1 MAAADINTAFR
12 KIEEPL
18 RSADRDTRLGIT
30 ATVEN
35 EVGILEASSSAATE
49 ADTNAESQVAAAA
62 AAAAAVGN
70 CIEECWLLLCDGRLA
85 ESKERMLDSGIC

>member
-1 MAAADINTAFR
+1 MAAADINTTFR
-12 KIEEPL
+12 KTEEPL

-35 EVGILEASSSAATE
+35 EVGILEASSSAAATE
-49 ADTNAESQVAAAA
+49 ADTDAVSQVAAAA
-62 AAAAAVGN
+62 TVGN

>member
-1 MAAADINTAFR
+1 MAAADINTTFR
-12 KIEEPL
+12 KTEEPL

-35 EVGILEASSSAATE
+35 EVGILEASSSSAAATE
-49 ADTNAESQVAAAA
+49 ADTDAVSQVAAAA
-62 AAAAAVGN
+62 TVGN
-70 CIEECWLLLCDGRLA
+70 CIEECWLLLCDGGLA